1 MGEAARRKDLV
12 DDVRK
17 KVGAQAAD
25 AVAELQAEHGQLLLQ
40 QKALARELEWFKN
53 EVALAKAAPAELR
66 RDVRSFAGAL
76 EMHAEQLE
84 NLGQRLQGCS
94 KDLLELMDAWRVLAA
109 RVEAIDVV
117 LDRAARPWWQR
128 LRRVRA

>member
-12 DDVRK
+12 EDVRK

-40 QKALARELEWFKN
+40 QKSLARELEWFRN

-66 RDVRSFAGAL
+66 RDVRSLAGAL
-76 EMHAEQLE
+76 EMHAERLE
-84 NLGQRLQGCS
+84 NLDMRVQACS

-109 RVEAIDVV
+109 RLEAIDVV

-128 LRRVRA
+128 LRRVRV